1 MEDGDVRHKMVE
13 DSILYTLATVQSYAA
28 ILLPSLTQ
36 TGENRQTNKH
46 PIKTQMGLESMMVS
60 FNDQLDPI

>member
-1 MEDGDVRHKMVE
+1 MSDIRWWK
-13 DSILYTLATVQSYAA
+13 IPYYTLATVQSYAA

-36 TGENRQTNKH
+36 TGGNQTNKH
-46 PIKTQMGLESMMVS
+46 PIKTQTGLESMMVS